1 MFTLCLVDVS
11 TTRTYSSVA
20 LRFSRCRLQFIVP
33 SIPIEDHHRRRYSSS
48 SPPSSSP
55 SSAPP
60 IGLGGLCSR
69 RPSTIQQLRGG
80 APPAATTAA
89 ATLTT
94 TTTTTTTKWPSSVRT
109 SMDNFFIDALVRAS
123 LCKHHSSTL
132 PTPAR
137 TRAICTIRRVPSSP
151 HHDFPIID
159 LTPRPPFSPA
169 VKSELKSFSD
179 PYYDGSYDDD
189 SPAHPATPDDLDDD
203 DAPPPK
209 PFPNDPKAT
218 VRPPLPWHACTTP
231 ESQSALRRFK
241 RHLADPHTP
250 HETLYRSYRALPTPQ
265 ILHLQLHH
273 INAFTA
279 RMMTV
284 PQRTEPAM
292 LRYLAVLDDL
302 RAASLPITRP
312 EYNAAISFV
321 ARSFDA
327 VTPSDAK
334 AAIHLWQQSE
344 SPTTTTTAAAAAGVP
359 SDITT
364 FNILLDMASK
374 SDTPLLVEW
383 LLRELSSRGMAPD
396 RFTHTTLITYHGLR
410 GDGEGVRMAY
420 RALVD
425 AGEIVD
431 TVVLNAVMAAFLRA
445 GQPQSAEYIYENMK
459 RAALDPGHPPPA
471 RGPADRDWVGK
482 RRWAKVLKAVAERR
496 RRIIGGYMKEFNAS
510 LAPDVYTFN
519 MVVLQSAKTGD
530 YERAMALF
538 REMGVLGVRVDETI
552 LVALLKGF
560 YWYGGMSQTPWTPER
575 LEEVVAWAF
584 DARRGIVMEKS
595 LAKWILMSTAR
606 VYNSKELVLKI
617 WPRITKR
624 WVRQGGEVD
633 PETREVLKGL
643 VGHGGGGA

>member
-1 MFTLCLVDVS
+1 
-11 TTRTYSSVA
+11 
-20 LRFSRCRLQFIVP
+20 
-33 SIPIEDHHRRRYSSS
+33 
-48 SPPSSSP
+48 
-55 SSAPP
+55 
-60 IGLGGLCSR
+60 
-69 RPSTIQQLRGG
+69 
-80 APPAATTAA
+80 
-89 ATLTT
+89 
-94 TTTTTTTKWPSSVRT
+94 
-109 SMDNFFIDALVRAS
+109 MDNFFIDALVRAS
-123 LCKHHSSTL
+123 LCKYHSSTL
-132 PTPAR
+132 PTPTPTPRHSSAPP
-137 TRAICTIRRVPSSP
+137 RANSSVRRVPSSP
-151 HHDFPIID
+151 HHDFPVVD

-169 VKSELKSFSD
+169 VRSELKSLSD
-179 PYYDGSYDDD
+179 PYYDGSYDEADD
-189 SPAHPATPDDLDDD
+189 AAAHSATPDEADDD
-203 DAPPPK
+203 DDGPPPK
-209 PFPNDPKAT
+209 PYLNDPKAT

-231 ESQSALRRFK
+231 ESRSALRRFK
-241 RHLADPHTP
+241 RHLADPDAP

-265 ILHLQLHH
+265 ILHLQLHQ
-273 INAFTA
+273 INAFVA

-302 RAASLPITRP
+302 RAANLPITRS

-321 ARSFDA
+321 ARSFDT
-327 VTPSDAK
+327 VTPDEAK
-334 AAIHLWQQSE
+334 AALHLWKTSE
-344 SPTTTTTAAAAAGVP
+344 SPHPTTGTPGVP

-364 FNILLDMASK
+364 FNILLDLASK

-383 LLRELSSRGMAPD
+383 ILRELDMRGMMPD

-410 GDGEGVRMAY
+410 GDGEGVRLAY

-431 TVVLNAVMAAFLRA
+431 TVVLNAAMAAFLRA

-459 RAALDPGHPPPA
+459 RAALDPPHPLPA
-471 RGPADRDWVGK
+471 RGPEAGDWVGK
-482 RRWAKVLKAVAERR
+482 RRWAKVLKAVARR
-496 RRIIGGYMKEFNAS
+496 RRKIIDGYMKEFSAS

-530 YERAMALF
+530 YERAMARF
-538 REMGVLGVRVDETI
+538 AEMEVLGVPVDETI

-617 WPRITKR
+617 WPRITRR
-624 WVRQGGEVD
+624 WTQQGGEVD
-633 PETREVLKGL
+633 PETREVLRGL
-643 VGHGGGGA
+643 VGHGRGRGA